1 MAVYVTGDCHGTY
14 KRFAK
19 ERFPEREELC
29 KDDYVIAL
37 GDMGLIWSTDPE
49 DMTEK
54 ANIQYLDS
62 LPFTLLFIDG
72 NHENFD
78 RLNAMPVEDWNGGK
92 VHRIGKSIYHLMRG
106 QVYELQGQKY
116 FTFGGAQSHDI
127 DGGILDPSDPEFEQ
141 KHYLLYRNSSK
152 PFRILHESWWPEELP
167 SQEEMKEGW
176 ENLVKNDNE
185 IDVILTHCCSSS
197 GQVTLGGGFFK
208 PDILTD
214 YLEQVKQKVS
224 FKRWYFGHYH
234 VERRSSAEE
243 ICLHDSIRRVL

>member
-1 MAVYVTGDCHGTY
+1 MAIYLTGDCHGRY
-14 KRFAK
+14 NRFAK
-19 ERFPEREELC
+19 ERFPDREGLC
-29 KDDYVIAL
+29 KDDFVIVL
-37 GDMGLIWSTDPE
+37 GDMGLIWSTDSD

-78 RLNAMPVEDWNGGK
+78 RLNAMSVEEWHGGK

-106 QVYELQGQKY
+106 QVFELEGQKF

-127 DGGILDPSDPEFEQ
+127 DGGILDPADPDFEK
-141 KHYLLYRNSSK
+141 KHYTLYHYSKK

-167 SQEEMKEGW
+167 SQEEMQEGW
-176 ENLVKNDNE
+176 DNLAKHNYKVWG
-185 IDVILTHCCSSS
+185 IFTHCTSSS
-197 GQVTLGGGFFK
+197 CQAVLSAGMFK

-214 YLEQVKQKVS
+214 YLEQVKQRVS

-234 VERRSSAEE
+234 LDKRITHEE
-243 ICLHDSIRRVL
+243 SLLYDSVVMIM